1 MQVKNTLIK
10 LVVAAA
16 AMFPF
21 AVSAQTSS
29 INAFSPYTMYGIGE
43 QNTPGTL
50 QMRSMGG
57 AGVAMRSVS
66 TVNLLNPAA
75 YSAAPQKTF
84 LFNFGLEGQ
93 NYYNAQTVGGVGKRT
108 AYNTFNFHD
117 IAFQMPVAKRL
128 GLGFSL
134 TPYSSVGYRTKYYH
148 EYDPEDPIYANVGN
162 IQYNYQGEGDVT
174 EVKVGL
180 GWEPFKNFSVG
191 IAAQYYWGDI
201 DRTFVMTPTA
211 ITGEGTFT
219 STVGQDNYS
228 ISSIKGQVGVQWNA
242 ILNAKRILTFGATY
256 DFGGDLNPEVTKK
269 LYIGDLYN
277 TVVKG
282 DTTHLKLVLPRQL
295 AVGAYYQT
303 GRWAVGVDYVF
314 QNWGGRNSGYEI
326 SKWTMG
332 VDYVYQDWGGRN
344 RQIEST
350 GVSGPDR
357 SAFAVA
363 YTDTHTIKAGVEY
376 TPNRYDVR
384 NFLKRWSYRAG
395 FRYGAYNQTFNGDKL
410 AQYAVTAG
418 IGIPVRRGAF
428 SAIDIGV
435 EYGRRGYNIADRLGL
450 VRQQYFKFAIG
461 FTLFAGQ
468 MENGEYWFMRS
479 KFD

>member
-16 AMFPF
+16 VMLPY

-43 QNTPGTL
+43 INTPGTT

-57 AGVAMRSVS
+57 VGVAMG
-66 TVNLLNPAA
+66 TPGKINLLNPAA
-75 YSAAPQKTF
+75 YSTIPQKSF
-84 LFNFGLEGQ
+84 LFSFGLEGQ
-93 NYYNAQTVGGVGKRT
+93 NYYNSQKVDNVSKNT

-117 IAFQMPVAKRL
+117 IAFQMPVAKKL

-134 TPYSSVGYRTKYYH
+134 TPYSSVGYRTKYTQDF
-148 EYDPEDPIYANVGN
+148 DPNDPVWGNVGRV
-162 IQYNYQGEGDVT
+162 QYVYQGEGDVT

-180 GWEPFKNFSVG
+180 GWEIFKNFSLGV
-191 IAAQYYWGDI
+191 AAQYYWGDI
-201 DRTFVMTPTA
+201 DRSFVMTPTP
-211 ITGEGTFT
+211 ITGDGTFS
-219 STVGQDNYS
+219 STVGSDNYS
-228 ISSIKGQVGVQWNA
+228 ISSIKGQVGVLWKA
-242 ILNAKRILTFGATY
+242 IMNQKRMLTFGATY
-256 DFGGDLNPEVTKK
+256 DFGGNLNPDVTSRI
-269 LYIGDLYN
+269 YIGDLYN

-314 QNWGGRNSGYEI
+314 QNWGGRNSGYE
-326 SKWTMG
+326 M
-332 VDYVYQDWGGRN
+332 
-344 RQIEST
+344 T
-350 GVSGPDR
+350 GTSG
-357 SAFAVA
+357 SGENKTEYKVA
-363 YTDTHTIKAGVEY
+363 YTNTSTIKMGVEY
-376 TPNRYDVR
+376 TPNRYDAR
-384 NFLKRWSYRAG
+384 HFLKRWSYRAG

-418 IGIPVRRGAF
+418 IGIPVKLWAVSG
-428 SAIDIGV
+428 IDVGV
-435 EYGRRGYNIADRLGL
+435 EYGRRGYNVADRLGL
-450 VRQQYFKFAIG
+450 VRQQYFKFAVG

-468 MENGEYWFMRS
+468 ENGEYWFMRP
-479 KFD
+479 KYE